1 MTLATTL
8 RNAARSLINTFGNTV
23 SVYSYSSA
31 TKTENTEGDMTVS
44 DWGTPAS
51 VKAVDGENA
60 SNILTQ
66 VTQGRE
72 QIGDDEK
79 IFLDSTALAVDDRIT
94 SDSTDFRV
102 EDIRKI
108 ISQDTLVINI
118 VRVARVKDTTNW

>member
-79 IFLDSTALAVDDRIT
+79 IFMDSTALAVDDRIT